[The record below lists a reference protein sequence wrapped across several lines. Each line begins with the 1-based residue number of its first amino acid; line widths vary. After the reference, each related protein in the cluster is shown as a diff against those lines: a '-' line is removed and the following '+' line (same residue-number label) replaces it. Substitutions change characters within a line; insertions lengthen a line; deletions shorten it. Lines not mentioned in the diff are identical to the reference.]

1 MTPLDI
7 ALSYIARGWNVT
19 PVEYRGKR
27 PLGNGWQL
35 RIIDASNAPHYFNGE
50 QLNIGAVLGPSSHKL
65 TDVDEDADEAI
76 CIGPYILPRTQ
87 ARFGRASKRDSH
99 RLYYSNLSDIDRPA
113 AIAFDDPRKPKQQ
126 GRLIELRIGGSS
138 GAQSVLPGS
147 IHKSGE
153 AVTWE
158 EDGTPSTV
166 DGDDLLQRVRTV
178 AAYGLLARYWPAEG
192 SGHHDTARVVG
203 GFLARIGLDP
213 KTVRSHVE
221 AIARATKSPRWRELC
236 RTAED
241 AAKALAAGKH
251 AFGLGGLREA
261 FGADIA
267 EKVCEWL
274 NYQGP
279 QENNADDATTNPTA
293 APPHSWDDPDIS
305 ILDDC
310 RGELPA
316 FPLDVFSNEMQA
328 LIERNARGAGVT
340 HAHVAVPLIGIVSGL
355 IGMSCRVKVSSSWHS
370 PLTCWTIL
378 VGISGTGKTPGINVT
393 RRALKLIERLGQP
406 EENKRRRDHETRK
419 AAAKAVCDKWKEAVE
434 DAIHNNKTPPDM
446 PQAAVDPGKY
456 IAARMFVAD
465 STIERLAE
473 LLRARSQ
480 GLILVRDE
488 LAALFMNMSRYSGGQ
503 DNEFWLEAW
512 NGDHFNVERKNS
524 GSLSIDHL
532 LIGMVGGMQPDKLVA
547 SFKGD
552 QDGQYARV
560 LFAWPEE
567 PQWGGINND
576 AAEVDDKIL
585 KILLR
590 ADDLAEFE
598 DDQLEPYSLP
608 LDKAAAE
615 TFAAFAHFAHQ
626 ERKVLEGRERDWAAK
641 MTAHVLRLAGTL
653 TYMEWG
659 LTTNPRPVSI
669 NVRTMQAAI
678 TLVRDYF
685 WPHARACLR
694 QIGLTERHANARRVL
709 RWIKGAHKQEVSR
722 EEVRRE
728 GLGKTLDADQT
739 QAVINSLCD
748 AGWLRPVTTMT
759 PGRARHRWG
768 VNPCL
773 FGC

>member
-1 MTPLDI
+1 MSQSPQPQTYNGNFADPPKALARLCLMPNWVLWKWQLNEKGDWTKPPYKASNPKQHAKSNNPETWSDRHTAVNAVLAGKADGIGFALTDTEIGAVDLDHCRDPKTGAYDEWVQRI
-7 ALSYIARGWNVT
+7 LDAAPNAYKETTVSGT
-19 PVEYRGKR
+19 G
-27 PLGNGWQL
+27 L
-35 RIIDASNAPHYFNGE
+35 RIIGIATGPEVHRAFNFEDGARIEIFRRATRYITVSGLELGHCVELPNIDRLIDMLVAHFDGGTQKTDGQQAEFGNGGDDIDDLIKHGAPEGQRSEAFARCVWSLAGQGLSQKEIEQELNRHPDGIASKYGKRLSGE
-50 QLNIGAVLGPSSHKL
+50 IKRCYEKWQRENNSGASSSSH
-65 TDVDEDADEAI
+65 
-76 CIGPYILPRTQ
+76 
-87 ARFGRASKRDSH
+87 
-99 RLYYSNLSDIDRPA
+99 
-113 AIAFDDPRKPKQQ
+113 
-126 GRLIELRIGGSS
+126 
-138 GAQSVLPGS
+138 
-147 IHKSGE
+147 
-153 AVTWE
+153 
-158 EDGTPSTV
+158 
-166 DGDDLLQRVRTV
+166 
-178 AAYGLLARYWPAEG
+178 
-192 SGHHDTARVVG
+192 
-203 GFLARIGLDP
+203 
-213 KTVRSHVE
+213 
-221 AIARATKSPRWRELC
+221 
-236 RTAED
+236 
-241 AAKALAAGKH
+241 
-251 AFGLGGLREA
+251 
-261 FGADIA
+261 
-267 EKVCEWL
+267 
-274 NYQGP
+274 
-279 QENNADDATTNPTA
+279 
-293 APPHSWDDPDIS
+293 SWGDPDIS
-305 ILDDC
+305 ILDDR

-316 FPLDVFSNEMQA
+316 FPLDVFTNEMQA

-355 IGMSCRVKVSSSWHS
+355 IGISCRVKVSSSWYS

-378 VGISGTGKTPGINVT
+378 VGISGTGKTPGINVS
-393 RRALKLIERLGQP
+393 RRAVKLIERLGQP

-434 DAIHNNKTPPDM
+434 DAIQNNKTPPDM

-456 IAARMFVAD
+456 VAARMFVAD

-473 LLRARSQ
+473 LLHARSQ

-567 PQWGGINND
+567 PQWNGINND
-576 AAEVDDKIL
+576 AAEVDEEIL
-585 KILLR
+585 NILMR

-598 DDQLEPYSLP
+598 DDRLVPYSLP
-608 LDKAAAE
+608 LDEEAAE

-626 ERKVLEGRERDWAAK
+626 ERKALEGRERDWTAK

-669 NVRTMQAAI
+669 NLRTMQAAI
-678 TLVRDYF
+678 TFVRDYF

-709 RWIKGAHKQEVSR
+709 RWIKATHKQELSR

-728 GLGKTLDADQT
+728 GLGRTLDADQT
-739 QAVINSLCD
+739 QAVINNLCD
-748 AGWLRPVTTMT
+748 AGWLRLGTTMT
-759 PGRARHRWG
+759 PGRARHRWE

-773 FGC
+773 FGA